1 MLQRVRLE
9 PMEPMMFTVEEALV
23 EVCADELWGGVY
35 CSLPPGHAGSHE
47 SSPSRIGG
55 CALTW
60 RAQVTTATETAP
72 SSEHLHSFLQL
83 LARTDHAAS

>member
-1 MLQRVRLE
+1 MMRAER
-9 PMEPMMFTVEEALV
+9 MEPMMFTVEEALV

-35 CSLPPGHAGSHE
+35 CTLPPGHAGSHE
-47 SSPSRIGG
+47 SSPSQAGG

-60 RAQVTTATETAP
+60 RAHVSASTTTAP
-72 SSEHLHSFLQL
+72 SPAHIESFLQL

>member
-1 MLQRVRLE
+1 
-9 PMEPMMFTVEEALV
+9 MFTVEEALV

-35 CSLPPGHAGSHE
+35 CSLPPGHPGSHE
-47 SSPSRIGG
+47 SSPSHTGG

-60 RAQVTTATETAP
+60 RANVSAATTTVP
-72 SSEHLHSFLQL
+72 SPAHIESFLQL